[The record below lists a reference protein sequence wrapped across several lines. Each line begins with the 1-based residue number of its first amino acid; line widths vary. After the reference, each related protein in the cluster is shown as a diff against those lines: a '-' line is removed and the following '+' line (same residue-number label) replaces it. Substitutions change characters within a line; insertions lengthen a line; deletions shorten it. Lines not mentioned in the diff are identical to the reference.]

1 MRSKVK
7 QAGLSDR
14 LWAIAGFV
22 LMGSLGVIQTATSA
36 PLALPMTEPEEQG
49 ISTTRLALLDSLA
62 ERYVEE
68 GRVAGMVN
76 VVIRNG
82 NLVYAKATG
91 GRSVESDD
99 PLRLS
104 DLFRIYSMTKPIT
117 AVAAMQLYEQGKF
130 HLSDPVEKFVP
141 ELAGLKVLNAQGQLV
156 DPHRPVNMHDLL
168 THTAGFSYG
177 FAPMTDVVDA
187 RYAESDLWAA
197 KDLDDF
203 AQRVAKLP
211 LKFQPGARYHY
222 SIAVDLTGLVVERI
236 SGVSFDRYLQ
246 DNIFAPLGMTDT
258 FFAVP
263 RNKRDRFLPNYFFDP
278 SAAKPVNVS
287 RAPAP
292 LTPRKKVAMQDYDD
306 VRLFSGGG
314 GLVSTALDYARFAEA
329 MRNGGSLDG
338 VRILGPKTVAY
349 MATNHLPDGAGL
361 AGFGEQPGTAASDTG
376 LGFGLG
382 FGVVTSP
389 VTNQVIGSK
398 GEYNWGGAA
407 GTVFWIDPVEE
418 LVVVSMIQLMGSPWP
433 LRSDLKVAVYQALD
447 DIYGQ

>member
-1 MRSKVK
+1 
-7 QAGLSDR
+7 
-14 LWAIAGFV
+14 
-22 LMGSLGVIQTATSA
+22 MGSLGVIQPVVSA
-36 PLALPMTEPEEQG
+36 PLPLQMAEPEEQG
-49 ISTTRLALLDSLA
+49 ISTTRLALLDALA

-76 VVIRNG
+76 VVMRNG
-82 NLVYAKATG
+82 NLVYARATG
-91 GRSVESDD
+91 HRSIESDD

-130 HLSDPVEKFVP
+130 HLSDPVEKFIP

-156 DPHRPVNMHDLL
+156 DLHRPVSMHDLL

-177 FAPMTDVVDA
+177 FTPMTDVVDA
-187 RYAESDLWAA
+187 RYAEADLWAA

-211 LKFQPGARYHY
+211 LKFQPGAHYHY

-246 DNIFAPLGMTDT
+246 DKIFTPLGMNDT

-278 SAAKPVNVS
+278 NAAKPVNVTH
-287 RAPAP
+287 APAP
-292 LTPRKKVAMQDYDD
+292 LTPRKKVAMQDYND

-349 MATNHLPDGAGL
+349 MATNHLPKGAGL
-361 AGFGEQPGTAASDTG
+361 AGFGEQPGTAAPDTG